1 MSSDNVTPLQT
12 LAKGSI
18 DMVALNG
25 FLSSVGSTVGPEL
38 ILSPGKDLFHY
49 TDLNGLIGIVEKGDL
64 WLTHSRYSNDEEE
77 MAHGQRVAGEAITSA
92 ASLSAN
98 DPARTEYLQQ
108 LKVLI
113 EKPSPE
119 GVYICCFC
127 QKDNLLS
134 QWRGY
139 GANGAGVSVQF
150 DSGGFGPWTGADCP
164 HGLMRF
170 WKVFYKAE
178 TQRKIVDGAINYSWI
193 PGSTAAQCAQRAA
206 DAIQFFI
213 PTFKNADFE
222 EEAEWRLIYTPNPV
236 CAVLPQFRVR
246 GTMLVPYYRLRDLV
260 PGAPIMG
267 GSPLPIG
274 HVTVGP
280 SASKIL
286 NVASVRMLLDKSG
299 HTSAPAEASKTSFRS

>member
-127 QKDNLLS
+127 QK
-134 QWRGY
+134 
-139 GANGAGVSVQF
+139 
-150 DSGGFGPWTGADCP
+150 GFGPWTGADCP

-222 EEAEWRLIYTPNPV
+222 EEAEWRLIFTPNPV

-299 HTSAPAEASKTSFRS
+299 QTSFRS